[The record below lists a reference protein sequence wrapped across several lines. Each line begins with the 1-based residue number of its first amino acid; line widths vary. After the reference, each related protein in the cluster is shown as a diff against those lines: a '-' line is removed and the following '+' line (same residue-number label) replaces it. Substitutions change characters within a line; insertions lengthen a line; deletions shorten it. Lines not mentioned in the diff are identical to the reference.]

1 MKEGEDD
8 SAADDAN
15 EWTVAQKDCCDDATE
30 EQLFINRGENA
41 KEQERQGDRSDSPS
55 SSD

>member
-8 SAADDAN
+8 SAADDGN
-15 EWTVAQKDCCDDATE
+15 EWAVAQKDCCDDATE

-41 KEQERQGDRSDSPS
+41 KDQERQGDRSDSPS